1 MPGRQSGGM
10 NSTPSASSVLRF
22 KRWGWFY
29 LPVHVLGYVT
39 TLAAL
44 AFVVQVFLAI
54 DRNSHSVTDTLY
66 HFYAYAAP
74 TFLGLMWI
82 GSRTSD
88 EKGGGW

>member
-1 MPGRQSGGM
+1 M
-10 NSTPSASSVLRF
+10 NSAPPVQTLWF

-29 LPVHVLGYVT
+29 RPVHPLGFVV

-54 DRNSHSVTDTLY
+54 DARSHSVTDTLY
-66 HFYAYAAP
+66 HFYCYAAP

-82 GSRTSD
+82 GSRTSG
-88 EKGGGW
+88 EGRGTGS

>member
-1 MPGRQSGGM
+1 M
-10 NSTPSASSVLRF
+10 NSAPPDYWF

-29 LPVHVLGYVT
+29 RPVHPFGYLV

-44 AFVVQVFLAI
+44 AFVTQVFLVLDA
-54 DRNSHSVTDTLY
+54 RAHSVTDFLY
-66 HFYAYAAP
+66 SFYVYAAP

-88 EKGGGW
+88 ENGGAR